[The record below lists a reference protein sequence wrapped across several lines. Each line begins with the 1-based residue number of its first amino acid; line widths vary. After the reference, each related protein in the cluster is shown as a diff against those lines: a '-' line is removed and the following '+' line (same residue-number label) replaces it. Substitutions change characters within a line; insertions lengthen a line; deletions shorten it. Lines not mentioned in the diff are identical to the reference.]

1 MSQTLD
7 SSCDNLVKEA
17 LTAALNCRWE
27 EALEINQ
34 RIIKV
39 LPNNSECLNRLAK
52 SFFELGKYA
61 QAKKIYNQVLD
72 IDPYN
77 TIAQKNI
84 KKISSFKKSLMDSQ
98 STKNGHGLI
107 NQHQGFLSPSLFLE
121 EPGVTKIVGLVKVA
135 EPQKLL
141 TLSPG
146 SVVNLITKKRGIS
159 VVDSYN
165 QYLGALPDDSAHHLL
180 KLIQGGN
187 KYQVIIKSVKN
198 NGLAILIREVF
209 RSKKFRNQASFI
221 DESKVLTYSSDNISL
236 TKDTPEEDTEEQ
248 SEALI

>member
-1 MSQTLD
+1 MSLNPNTP
-7 SSCDNLVKEA
+7 SCDNLVKQA
-17 LTAALNCRWE
+17 LDSALNCRWE

-34 RIIKV
+34 KIYKI
-39 LPNNSECLNRLAK
+39 LPNSTECLNRLAK
-52 SFFELGKYA
+52 CCFELGKYA

-72 IDPYN
+72 LDPYN

-84 KKISSFKKSLMDSQ
+84 KKISSFKKTIDSLQ
-98 STKNGHGLI
+98 NGQHRNGI
-107 NQHQGFLSPSLFLE
+107 NHNKAYLSPSLFLE
-121 EPGVTKIVGLVKVA
+121 EPGVTKIVSLVKVA

-146 SVVNLITKKRGIS
+146 SVVNLIAKKRGIS
-159 VVDSYN
+159 VVDFNN

-180 KLIQGGN
+180 RLIQGGN

-209 RSKKFRNQASFI
+209 RSKKFKNQASFI

-236 TKDTPEEDTEEQ
+236 TKEVVEEEPEES
-248 SEALI
+248 SEVII